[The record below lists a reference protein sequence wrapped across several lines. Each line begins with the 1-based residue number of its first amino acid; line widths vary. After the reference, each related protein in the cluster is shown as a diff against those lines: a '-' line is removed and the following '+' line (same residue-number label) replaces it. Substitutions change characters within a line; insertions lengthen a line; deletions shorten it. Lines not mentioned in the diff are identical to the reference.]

1 LTLETDK
8 SKHAA
13 EEGENDVDR
22 FAWLGIILV
31 CGGDDPGRTGPPCR
45 PHSHTQINLSE
56 PIGTSLLMSDHPYIQ
71 VRIASLLRVL
81 QSNPSIGTRRKY
93 RQMEGNKGGEDCTQA
108 RAHRLGRL
116 VITMRKNIGPL
127 AIVAMSPCS
136 NHPERYYVAKYRTIV
151 VHQETKKNRNVVP

>member
-1 LTLETDK
+1 
-8 SKHAA
+8 
-13 EEGENDVDR
+13 
-22 FAWLGIILV
+22 
-31 CGGDDPGRTGPPCR
+31 
-45 PHSHTQINLSE
+45 
-56 PIGTSLLMSDHPYIQ
+56 
-71 VRIASLLRVL
+71 LLRVL